1 MPDLSTQQLKELF
14 DQYGADLFALC
25 YLQAGRPAQ
34 ALDLMAAALC
44 DMAANPRLWAQAAS
58 PREGFFRAA
67 YLNCLDNSLRR
78 PKRRKKKKDSPLEEV
93 PRALPFTLTD
103 PLRQVMKL
111 RLAHKAALFCRERL
125 GLSGEESARVLGTSP
140 LRAQRL
146 AESALKKAGVTQGQA
161 RANLEALAPGP
172 ENLERVWQEFLDQQG
187 RGGFAA
193 RQRCR
198 RARRFLDAAMPY
210 LALGVVAV
218 CAAAY
223 LGVEYGWFGAPYT
236 PTQPIEGVITQEG
249 YDGDSAVSLPIETG
263 DVSVFVPEEEGF
275 AEYIVHNTPY
285 SPEDILR
292 QMVYLGGAPEGTTLL
307 SANLDSGGT
316 ESSDGSTVTYTLGDT
331 LSLTLEFSQEAASLS
346 GEEGEQM
353 LQAMAATF
361 AAYTQGPGPALHPL
375 PGRRADGKRKNRP
388 GFPGQPADRHPHRG
402 DGLPGIMGTR

>member
-146 AESALKKAGVTQGQA
+146 AESALKKAGITQGQA

-263 DVSVFVPEEEGF
+263 DVSVFVPEEGGF

-292 QMVYLGGAPEGTTLL
+292 QMVYLGGAPQRTTLL

-346 GEEGEQM
+346 GEEGERM

-361 AAYTQGPGPALHPL
+361 AAYTQGLDQLSIRCQGEELTVNGKTAQDFL
-375 PGRRADGKRKNRP
+375 DG
-388 GFPGQPADRHPHRG
+388 Q
-402 DGLPGIMGTR
+402 LTITRTVETDYRE

>member
-44 DMAANPRLWAQAAS
+44 DMASSPRLWAQAAS

-161 RANLEALAPGP
+161 RANLEALAPG
-172 ENLERVWQEFLDQQG
+172 EDNLERVWEEFLDQQG

-223 LGVEYGWFGAPYT
+223 LGVEYGWFGTPYT

-263 DVSVFVPEEEGF
+263 DVSVFVPEEGGF

-292 QMVYLGGAPEGTTLL
+292 QMVYLGGAPQGTTLL

-331 LSLTLEFSQEAASLS
+331 LSLTLEFSQEAATLS
-346 GEEGEQM
+346 GEEGERM

-361 AAYTQGPGPALHPL
+361 AAYTAQTAGDVNQLSIRCQGEELTVNGKTAQDFL
-375 PGRRADGKRKNRP
+375 DG
-388 GFPGQPADRHPHRG
+388 Q
-402 DGLPGIMGTR
+402 LTITRTVETDYRE

>member
-223 LGVEYGWFGAPYT
+223 LGVEYGWFGTPYT

-263 DVSVFVPEEEGF
+263 DVSVFVPEEGGF

-292 QMVYLGGAPEGTTLL
+292 QMVYLGGAPQGTTLL

-316 ESSDGSTVTYTLGDT
+316 ESSDGSAVTYTLGDT

-346 GEEGEQM
+346 GEEGERM

-361 AAYTQGPGPALHPL
+361 AAYTQGLDRLSIRCQGEELTVNGKTAQDFL
-375 PGRRADGKRKNRP
+375 DG
-388 GFPGQPADRHPHRG
+388 Q
-402 DGLPGIMGTR
+402 LTITRTVETDYRE

>member
-44 DMAANPRLWAQAAS
+44 DMASSPRLWAQAAS

-223 LGVEYGWFGAPYT
+223 LGVEYGWFGTPYT

-263 DVSVFVPEEEGF
+263 DVSVFVPEEGGF

-292 QMVYLGGAPEGTTLL
+292 QMVYLGGAPQGTTLL

-331 LSLTLEFSQEAASLS
+331 LSLTLEFSQEAATLS
-346 GEEGEQM
+346 GEEGERM

-361 AAYTQGPGPALHPL
+361 AAYTAQTAGDVNQLSIRCQGEELTVNGKTAQDFL
-375 PGRRADGKRKNRP
+375 DG
-388 GFPGQPADRHPHRG
+388 Q
-402 DGLPGIMGTR
+402 LTITRTVETDYRE

>member
-263 DVSVFVPEEEGF
+263 DVSVFVPEEGGF

-292 QMVYLGGAPEGTTLL
+292 QMVLLGGAPEGTTLL

-346 GEEGEQM
+346 GEEGERM

-361 AAYTQGPGPALHPL
+361 AAYTAQTAGDVNQLSFRCQGEELTVN
-375 PGRRADGKRKNRP
+375 GKTAQDFL
-388 GFPGQPADRHPHRG
+388 GGQ
-402 DGLPGIMGTR
+402 LTITRTAETDYRE

>member
-93 PRALPFTLTD
+93 PRALPFTLTA

-223 LGVEYGWFGAPYT
+223 LGVEYGWFGTPYT

-263 DVSVFVPEEEGF
+263 DVSVFVPEEGGF

-292 QMVYLGGAPEGTTLL
+292 QMVYLGGAPQGTTLL

-346 GEEGEQM
+346 GEEGERM

-361 AAYTQGPGPALHPL
+361 AAYTQGLDQLSIRCQGEELTVN
-375 PGRRADGKRKNRP
+375 GKTAQDFL
-388 GFPGQPADRHPHRG
+388 GGQ
-402 DGLPGIMGTR
+402 LTITRTVETDYRQ

>member
-146 AESALKKAGVTQGQA
+146 AESALKKAGITQGQA
-161 RANLEALAPGP
+161 RANLEALAPG
-172 ENLERVWQEFLDQQG
+172 EDNLERVWEEFLDQQG

-223 LGVEYGWFGAPYT
+223 LGVEYGWFGTPYT

-263 DVSVFVPEEEGF
+263 DVSVFVPEEGGF

-292 QMVYLGGAPEGTTLL
+292 QMVYLGGAPQGTTLL

-346 GEEGEQM
+346 GEEGERM

-361 AAYTQGPGPALHPL
+361 AAYTQGLDRLSFRCQGEELTVNGKTAQDFL
-375 PGRRADGKRKNRP
+375 DG
-388 GFPGQPADRHPHRG
+388 Q
-402 DGLPGIMGTR
+402 LTITRTVETDYRE

>member
-44 DMAANPRLWAQAAS
+44 DMAANPRLWAQAPS

-146 AESALKKAGVTQGQA
+146 AESALKKAGITQGQV
-161 RANLEALAPGP
+161 RANLEALAPG
-172 ENLERVWQEFLDQQG
+172 EDNLERVWQEFLDQQG

-263 DVSVFVPEEEGF
+263 DVSVFVPEEGGF

-292 QMVYLGGAPEGTTLL
+292 QMVYLGGAPQGATLL

-346 GEEGEQM
+346 GEEGERM

-361 AAYTQGPGPALHPL
+361 AAYTQGLDQLSIRCQGEELTVNGKTAQDFL
-375 PGRRADGKRKNRP
+375 DG
-388 GFPGQPADRHPHRG
+388 Q
-402 DGLPGIMGTR
+402 LTITRTVETDYRE

>member
-198 RARRFLDAAMPY
+198 RARRFLDAATPY

-263 DVSVFVPEEEGF
+263 DVSVFVPEEGGF

-292 QMVYLGGAPEGTTLL
+292 QMVYLGGAPQGTTLL

-346 GEEGEQM
+346 GEEGERM

-361 AAYTQGPGPALHPL
+361 AAYTAQTAGDVNQLSFRCQGEELTVN
-375 PGRRADGKRKNRP
+375 GKTAQDFL
-388 GFPGQPADRHPHRG
+388 GGQ
-402 DGLPGIMGTR
+402 LTVTRTAETDYRE

>member
-125 GLSGEESARVLGTSP
+125 CLSGEESARVLGTSP

-223 LGVEYGWFGAPYT
+223 LGVEYGWFGTPYT

-263 DVSVFVPEEEGF
+263 DVSVFVPEEGGF

-346 GEEGEQM
+346 GEEGERM

-361 AAYTQGPGPALHPL
+361 AAYTQGLDRLSFRCQGEELTVN
-375 PGRRADGKRKNRP
+375 GKTAQDFL
-388 GFPGQPADRHPHRG
+388 GGQ
-402 DGLPGIMGTR
+402 LTVTRTVETDYGE

>member
-146 AESALKKAGVTQGQA
+146 AESALKKAGITQGQA

-172 ENLERVWQEFLDQQG
+172 ENLERVWEEFLDQQG

-263 DVSVFVPEEEGF
+263 DVSVFVPEEGGF

-292 QMVYLGGAPEGTTLL
+292 QMVYLGGAPQGTTLL

-346 GEEGEQM
+346 GEEGERM

-361 AAYTQGPGPALHPL
+361 AAYTAQTAGDVNQLSFRCQGEELTVNGKTAQDFL
-375 PGRRADGKRKNRP
+375 DG
-388 GFPGQPADRHPHRG
+388 Q
-402 DGLPGIMGTR
+402 LTITRTVETDYRE

>member
-125 GLSGEESARVLGTSP
+125 CLSGEESARVLGTSP

-263 DVSVFVPEEEGF
+263 DVSVFVPEEGGF

-346 GEEGEQM
+346 GEEGERM

-361 AAYTQGPGPALHPL
+361 AAYTQGLDRLSFRCQGEELTVNGKTAQDFL
-375 PGRRADGKRKNRP
+375 DG
-388 GFPGQPADRHPHRG
+388 Q
-402 DGLPGIMGTR
+402 LTITRTVETDYRE

>member
-146 AESALKKAGVTQGQA
+146 AESALKKAGITQGQA

-263 DVSVFVPEEEGF
+263 DVSVFVPEEGGF

-292 QMVYLGGAPEGTTLL
+292 QMVYLGGAPQGTTLL

-346 GEEGEQM
+346 GEEGERM

-361 AAYTQGPGPALHPL
+361 AAYTQGLDQLSFRCQGEELTVNGKTAQDFL
-375 PGRRADGKRKNRP
+375 DG
-388 GFPGQPADRHPHRG
+388 Q
-402 DGLPGIMGTR
+402 LTITRTVETDYRE

>member
-198 RARRFLDAAMPY
+198 RARRFLDAATPY

-263 DVSVFVPEEEGF
+263 DVSVFVPEEGGF

-292 QMVYLGGAPEGTTLL
+292 QMVYLGGAPQGTTLL

-346 GEEGEQM
+346 GEEGERM

-361 AAYTQGPGPALHPL
+361 AAYTAQTAGDVNQLSFRCQGEELTVS
-375 PGRRADGKRKNRP
+375 GKTAQDFL
-388 GFPGQPADRHPHRG
+388 GGQ
-402 DGLPGIMGTR
+402 LTVTRTAETDYRE

>member
-223 LGVEYGWFGAPYT
+223 LGVEYGWFGTPYT

-263 DVSVFVPEEEGF
+263 DVSVFVPEEGGF

-292 QMVYLGGAPEGTTLL
+292 QMVYLGGAPQGTTLL

-316 ESSDGSTVTYTLGDT
+316 ESSDGSAVTYTLGDT

-346 GEEGEQM
+346 GEEGERM

-361 AAYTQGPGPALHPL
+361 AAYTQGLDRLSIRCQGKELTVNGKTAQDFL
-375 PGRRADGKRKNRP
+375 DG
-388 GFPGQPADRHPHRG
+388 Q
-402 DGLPGIMGTR
+402 LTITRTVETDYRE

>member
-146 AESALKKAGVTQGQA
+146 AESALKKAGITQGQA
-161 RANLEALAPGP
+161 RANLEALAPG
-172 ENLERVWQEFLDQQG
+172 EDNLERVWEEFLDQQG

-263 DVSVFVPEEEGF
+263 DVSVFVPEEGGF

-292 QMVYLGGAPEGTTLL
+292 QMVLLGGAPEGTTLL

-346 GEEGEQM
+346 GEEGERM

-361 AAYTQGPGPALHPL
+361 AAYTQGLDRLSFRCQGEELTVN
-375 PGRRADGKRKNRP
+375 GKTAQDFL
-388 GFPGQPADRHPHRG
+388 GGQ
-402 DGLPGIMGTR
+402 LTITRTVETDYRE

>member
-223 LGVEYGWFGAPYT
+223 LGIEYGWFGAPYT

-263 DVSVFVPEEEGF
+263 DVSVFVPEEGGF

-292 QMVYLGGAPEGTTLL
+292 QMVYLGGAPQGTTLL

-346 GEEGEQM
+346 GEEGERT

-361 AAYTQGPGPALHPL
+361 AAYTQGLDRLSFRCQGEELTVNGKTAQDFL
-375 PGRRADGKRKNRP
+375 DG
-388 GFPGQPADRHPHRG
+388 Q
-402 DGLPGIMGTR
+402 LTITRTVETDYRE

>member
-263 DVSVFVPEEEGF
+263 DVSVFVPEEGGF

-292 QMVYLGGAPEGTTLL
+292 QMVYLGGAPAGTTLL
-307 SANLDSGGT
+307 SASGI
-316 ESSDGSTVTYTLGDT
+316 
-331 LSLTLEFSQEAASLS
+331 F
-346 GEEGEQM
+346 
-353 LQAMAATF
+353 
-361 AAYTQGPGPALHPL
+361 PGGGLPVRGGGGADAPGHGRHLRRLYRPDRRGREPALHPL
-375 PGRRADGKRKNRP
+375 PGRRAHCKWKDRP
-388 GFPGQPADRHPHRG
+388 GFPRRPADHHPHGG
-402 DGLPGIMGTR
+402 DGLPGVMGTR

>member
-146 AESALKKAGVTQGQA
+146 AESALKKAGITQGQA

-263 DVSVFVPEEEGF
+263 DVSVFVPEEGGF

-292 QMVYLGGAPEGTTLL
+292 QMVYLGGAPQGTTLL

-346 GEEGEQM
+346 GEEGERM

-361 AAYTQGPGPALHPL
+361 AAYTQGLDQLSIRCQGEELTVNGKTAQDFL
-375 PGRRADGKRKNRP
+375 DG
-388 GFPGQPADRHPHRG
+388 Q
-402 DGLPGIMGTR
+402 LTVTRTVETDYRE

>member
-78 PKRRKKKKDSPLEEV
+78 PKRRKKRKDSPLEEV

-146 AESALKKAGVTQGQA
+146 AESALKKAGITQGQA

-263 DVSVFVPEEEGF
+263 DVSVFVPEEGGF

-292 QMVYLGGAPEGTTLL
+292 QMVYLGGAPQGTTLL

-346 GEEGEQM
+346 GEEGERM

-361 AAYTQGPGPALHPL
+361 AAYTQGLDQLSIRCQGEELTVN
-375 PGRRADGKRKNRP
+375 GKTAQDFL
-388 GFPGQPADRHPHRG
+388 GGQ
-402 DGLPGIMGTR
+402 LTITRTVETDYRE

>member
-125 GLSGEESARVLGTSP
+125 CLSGEESARVLGTSP

-146 AESALKKAGVTQGQA
+146 AKSALKKAGVTQGQA

-223 LGVEYGWFGAPYT
+223 LGVEYGWFGTPYT

-292 QMVYLGGAPEGTTLL
+292 QMVYLGGAPQGTTLL

-331 LSLTLEFSQEAASLS
+331 LSLTLEFSQEAATLS
-346 GEEGEQM
+346 GEEGERM

-361 AAYTQGPGPALHPL
+361 AAYTAQTAGDVNQLSIRCQGEELTVNGKTAQDFL
-375 PGRRADGKRKNRP
+375 DG
-388 GFPGQPADRHPHRG
+388 Q
-402 DGLPGIMGTR
+402 LTITRTVETDYRE

>member
-1 MPDLSTQQLKELF
+1 
-14 DQYGADLFALC
+14 
-25 YLQAGRPAQ
+25 
-34 ALDLMAAALC
+34 
-44 DMAANPRLWAQAAS
+44 
-58 PREGFFRAA
+58 
-67 YLNCLDNSLRR
+67 
-78 PKRRKKKKDSPLEEV
+78 
-93 PRALPFTLTD
+93 
-103 PLRQVMKL
+103 MKL

-146 AESALKKAGVTQGQA
+146 AESALKKAGITQGQA
-161 RANLEALAPGP
+161 RANLEALAPG
-172 ENLERVWQEFLDQQG
+172 EDNLERVWQEFLDQQG

-263 DVSVFVPEEEGF
+263 DVSVFVPEEGGF

-292 QMVYLGGAPEGTTLL
+292 QMVYLGGAPQGTTLL

-346 GEEGEQM
+346 GEEGERM

-361 AAYTQGPGPALHPL
+361 AAYTQGLDQLSIRCQGEELTVN
-375 PGRRADGKRKNRP
+375 GKTAQDFL
-388 GFPGQPADRHPHRG
+388 GGQ
-402 DGLPGIMGTR
+402 LTITRTAETDYRE

>member
-78 PKRRKKKKDSPLEEV
+78 PKRRKKKKGSPLEEV

-263 DVSVFVPEEEGF
+263 DVSVFVPEEGGF

-346 GEEGEQM
+346 GEEGERM

-361 AAYTQGPGPALHPL
+361 AAYTAQTAGDVNQLSIRCQGEELTVNGKTAQDFL
-375 PGRRADGKRKNRP
+375 DG
-388 GFPGQPADRHPHRG
+388 Q
-402 DGLPGIMGTR
+402 LTITRTVETDYRE